1 MIIENQEKRQAG
13 IVVITGISGSGKTTL
28 SKIFDD
34 EHKLISYTT
43 RPPRPGEVDG
53 VDYYFLSEA
62 QANELSESNS
72 VFEET
77 KFQENLY
84 GVTKDEV
91 VSKTDNFTN
100 HAVLVADTNF
110 YSHVFQDQ
118 GDLYYEYGGLRV
130 KVYPVILNLPIDVA
144 IERIKSRGG
153 DEEQIN
159 GRIDRVQLEQERVS
173 TIQDLFCLPV
183 FNVLPDV
190 SLEGNVERFVE
201 FLDETYNI

>member
-34 EHKLISYTT
+34 EHTLISYTT
-43 RPPRPGEVDG
+43 RAPRPGEVDG

-62 QANELSESNS
+62 QATELSESNS

-110 YSHVFQDQ
+110 YSHAFQDQ

-159 GRIDRVQLEQERVS
+159 GRIERVQLEQERVS